1 MLNKCLEF
9 SGLFEIIRKMFECFR
24 LKVGFLVVIA
34 LKKQKQIDD
43 ESAAREDPSSTFCS
57 YVVKFHPFVITYAS
71 NAKFITIHILFR
83 MSWNPLV
90 KVPWPFF

>member
-43 ESAAREDPSSTFCS
+43 ESADRDDPSSTFSS
-57 YVVKFHPFVITYAS
+57 YVVKFHPIVPS
-71 NAKFITIHILFR
+71 NKIQYMLSIIVEL
-83 MSWNPLV
+83 WL
-90 KVPWPFF
+90 